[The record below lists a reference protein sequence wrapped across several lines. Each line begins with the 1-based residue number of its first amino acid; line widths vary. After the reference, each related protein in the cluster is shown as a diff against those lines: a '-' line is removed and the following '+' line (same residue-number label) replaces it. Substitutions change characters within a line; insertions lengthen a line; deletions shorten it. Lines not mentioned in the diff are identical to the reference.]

1 MTERRIEK
9 LKTLIQ
15 ESRAR
20 LLDRNPSFALLLM
33 YLRFVAVTD
42 IKKIS
47 TDGTT
52 IFFNP
57 QFIEKLTVSELDYV
71 LCHQIMHIVFEH
83 LTSPSSYGFD
93 AEDFHFAC
101 DIYINDNLA
110 RAGFPLSR
118 FSHLGELSRQIP
130 WNKDFI
136 VKDKNEFD
144 IYEALPLSLSYFDDR
159 TRSRFLV
166 DNHEFWDG
174 NYRVS
179 EKDTIIIDF
188 PKLDSK
194 TELNVTPVGE
204 AGKGNASAKENG
216 GNANGIDDDLKA
228 YVYLALK
235 ATQDGQGSDKEHI
248 LSRAIGA
255 RKRSILDWRKLL
267 IEFLQEEINDY
278 SFSPPDRRYDDSPF
292 FLPDF
297 NEKDF
302 LVKEILFMVDT
313 SGSVNE
319 NELTAAYNEMCG
331 VVEQFNGKISGK
343 IGFFD
348 DEVYPAVDFNSVKDI
363 LEIAPLGG
371 GGTSFD
377 IIFDYIRQEYN
388 SNKPSCIIIFT
399 DGMADFPEE
408 SEAMGIPVFWIINN
422 NEITPPWGRIARISI

>member
-9 LKTLIQ
+9 LKALIQ
-15 ESRAR
+15 DSRAR
-20 LLDRNPSFALLLM
+20 LLDCSPSFALLLM
-33 YLRFVAVTD
+33 YLRFVAVSD
-42 IKKIS
+42 IKKIT

-83 LTSPSSYGFD
+83 LAAPASYGFD
-93 AEDFHFAC
+93 IEDYHFAC

-118 FSHLGELSRQIP
+118 FSHLGKLSRQIP
-130 WNKDFI
+130 WNKNFI
-136 VKDKNEFD
+136 IVDKNEFD
-144 IYEALPLSLSYFDDR
+144 IYEALPIRLSYFDDR
-159 TRSRFLV
+159 TRASFLV
-166 DNHEFWDG
+166 DNHEFWGGKNRLD
-174 NYRVS
+174 

-194 TELNVTPVGE
+194 TELNVSSVEGIGIGKNVSKAPGE
-204 AGKGNASAKENG
+204 NSNG
-216 GNANGIDDDLKA
+216 LDDLKA

-235 ATQDGQGSDKEHI
+235 ATQEGQGLDKEHI

-255 RKRSILDWRKLL
+255 RKRSILNWRKLL

-313 SGSVNE
+313 SGSVSE

-348 DEVYPAVDFNSVKDI
+348 DKVYPAVDFNTVGDI

-377 IIFDYIRQEYN
+377 IIFDYVSQEYN

-399 DGMADFPEE
+399 DGMANFPEE
-408 SEAMGIPVFWIINN
+408 EATLGIPVFWIINN
-422 NEITPPWGRIARISI
+422 TKITPPWGRIARINV

>member
-1 MTERRIEK
+1 MIY
-9 LKTLIQ
+9 LM
-15 ESRAR
+15 
-20 LLDRNPSFALLLM
+20 LD
-33 YLRFVAVTD
+33 YLRCPSWKAFNANLHLSILVSD
-42 IKKIS
+42 L
-47 TDGTT
+47 D
-52 IFFNP
+52 FF
-57 QFIEKLTVSELDYV
+57 I
-71 LCHQIMHIVFEH
+71 
-83 LTSPSSYGFD
+83 
-93 AEDFHFAC
+93 
-101 DIYINDNLA
+101 
-110 RAGFPLSR
+110 
-118 FSHLGELSRQIP
+118 
-130 WNKDFI
+130 
-136 VKDKNEFD
+136 
-144 IYEALPLSLSYFDDR
+144 PLSLSYFDDR

-166 DNHEFWDG
+166 DNHECWDG
-174 NYRVS
+174 NYRIS

-194 TELNVTPVGE
+194 TELNVSPVGE
-204 AGKGNASAKENG
+204 AGKGSVPAKENG
-216 GNANGIDDDLKA
+216 GNANGVGDDLKA

-235 ATQDGQGSDKEHI
+235 ATQDGQGSDKEDI

-377 IIFDYIRQEYN
+377 IIFDYIRQEYK

-422 NEITPPWGRIARISI
+422 MEITPPWGRIARINI

>member
-15 ESRAR
+15 DSRAR

-33 YLRFVAVTD
+33 YLRFVAVPD
-42 IKKIS
+42 IKKMS

-57 QFIEKLTVSELDYV
+57 QFIEKLTVIELDYV
-71 LCHQIMHIVFEH
+71 LCHQIMHIVFDH
-83 LTSPSSYGFD
+83 LASPSSYGFD
-93 AEDFHFAC
+93 VEDFHFAC

-174 NYRVS
+174 NYRVG

-194 TELNVTPVGE
+194 TELNVVPVGE
-204 AGKGNASAKENG
+204 AGKGTNSSKDDK
-216 GNANGIDDDLKA
+216 GNANSIGDDLKS

-235 ATQDGQGSDKEHI
+235 ATQDAQGTNKENI

-255 RKRSILDWRKLL
+255 RKRSTLDWRKLL

-297 NEKDF
+297 NEKEF

-319 NELTAAYNEMCG
+319 NELNAAYNEMCG

-377 IIFDYIRQEYN
+377 IIFDYIRHEYN

-422 NEITPPWGRIARISI
+422 NEITPPWGRIARINI